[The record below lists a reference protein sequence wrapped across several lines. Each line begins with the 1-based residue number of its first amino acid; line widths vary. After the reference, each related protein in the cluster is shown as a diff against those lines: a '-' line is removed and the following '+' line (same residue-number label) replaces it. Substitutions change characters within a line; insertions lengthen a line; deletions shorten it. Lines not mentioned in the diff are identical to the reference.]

1 MDGTAA
7 INHNHEALRRILAT
21 LLAMAGLGA
30 SLPSSLRG
38 SEGRARHAARPGASG
53 GGSLPRHLY
62 RAILRL
68 LRPAESAT
76 RRLAIALAL
85 AMPSPQLKAV
95 ALTGKGPQARKP
107 TELILRRGVG
117 TGIVLPYG
125 APVPASLAHLVPPKP
140 ARTVGFPLLD
150 PLRHP
155 FRRRQPVAACAPR
168 ISFPG
173 YATPSP
179 IPVRSP
185 PSPDDRIDATHL
197 GQRLAALGRALDDL
211 PALARRFARWQ
222 ARRAQKLVRR
232 IWPLRPGRPP
242 GSRLSRFDPLARR
255 GEHIR
260 EVDEI
265 AVHAHALAIFALERR
280 DTS

>member
-38 SEGRARHAARPGASG
+38 GSPEGRGE
-53 GGSLPRHLY
+53 GSLPRHLY

-85 AMPSPQLKAV
+85 TVPFRQGKAV
-95 ALTGKGPQARKP
+95 ALTGKAPQARKP
-107 TELILRRGVG
+107 TGLILRRGVG

-125 APVPASLAHLVPPKP
+125 APVPASLTQLVPPKP
-140 ARTVGFPLLD
+140 APTVSFPLLD
-150 PLRHP
+150 PLRRP
-155 FRRRQPVAACAPR
+155 FCHWQPIATIAPR

-173 YATPSP
+173 YAAPSP

-222 ARRAQKLVRR
+222 ARRAQKPVRR

-265 AVHAHALAIFALERR
+265 AAHAHALAVFALERR